1 MGARKPKA
9 ESLEFEDLGS
19 LESYADDE
27 LAWLREKLIAD
38 VERIHQESAQAQKR
52 IKELNHSRHLLH
64 EEAARRARALRAV
77 KHQLT
82 QRNTGR
88 NTGVFERAPAKAAP
102 VRPKARVR

>member
-1 MGARKPKA
+1 MGAKKPKA
-9 ESLEFEDLGS
+9 ESLELEDLGS
-19 LESYADDE
+19 LENYADDE
-27 LAWLREKLIAD
+27 LVWLREKLIAD

-52 IKELNHSRHLLH
+52 IKELNHSRHLLQ

-88 NTGVFERAPAKAAP
+88 TTGVFERPVAKASA
-102 VRPKARVR
+102 RPKARAR